1 MAMGRDSSS
10 TIVALAMLLLVC
22 FYRADAETHAV
33 GGSQGW
39 GFSVSYDSWTNGKA
53 FTASDTLVFNYQ
65 QGLHNVVPVS
75 ATGYRSCRASSN
87 SKAGTTGDDKFTLRK
102 GPNYFICS
110 IPGHCTAGMK
120 ILVVGN

>member
-1 MAMGRDSSS
+1 MGIGSSS
-10 TIVALAMLLLVC
+10 KIVALAMLLLVC
-22 FYRADAETHAV
+22 LYHADAETHAV

-53 FTASDTLVFNYQ
+53 FTAGDTLVFNYQ

-75 ATGYRSCRASSN
+75 AAGHRSCRASSN
-87 SKAGTTGDDKFTLRK
+87 SKVGTTGGDKFTLRK

-120 ILVVGN
+120 ILVVAN